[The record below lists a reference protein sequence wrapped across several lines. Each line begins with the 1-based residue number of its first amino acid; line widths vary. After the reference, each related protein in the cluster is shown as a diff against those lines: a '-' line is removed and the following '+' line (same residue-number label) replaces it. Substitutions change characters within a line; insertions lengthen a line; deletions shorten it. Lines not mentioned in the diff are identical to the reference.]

1 MCCDREVWDS
11 PHEDAFFV
19 LSLEF
24 SIFIYHLLNGSKIS
38 DVHLA
43 LVDSEVIRLEISVN
57 VACLVNLYQSFQ
69 HFGSDICYNRVD
81 VLAIGN
87 SFVNMFLQGLLKVL
101 YYEVPSTILLSVIE
115 IIGEA
120 SELFIELLEVYA
132 LLENTGVTSAVG
144 IELDSTLLLR
154 IHLQKLAHG
163 PLAT

>member
-1 MCCDREVWDS
+1 
-11 PHEDAFFV
+11 
-19 LSLEF
+19 
-24 SIFIYHLLNGSKIS
+24 
-38 DVHLA
+38 
-43 LVDSEVIRLEISVN
+43 
-57 VACLVNLYQSFQ
+57 
-69 HFGSDICYNRVD
+69 
-81 VLAIGN
+81 
-87 SFVNMFLQGLLKVL
+87 MFLQGLLKVL

-120 SELFIELLEVYA
+120 SELSIELLEVYA